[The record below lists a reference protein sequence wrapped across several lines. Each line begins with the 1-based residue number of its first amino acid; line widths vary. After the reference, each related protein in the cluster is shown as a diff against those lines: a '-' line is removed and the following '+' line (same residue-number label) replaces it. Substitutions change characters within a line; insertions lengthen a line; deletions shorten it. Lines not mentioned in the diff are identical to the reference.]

1 MATQKAGCILINKK
15 TKKIGLIIDKHEGKC
30 SFPKGHLEEG
40 ETLQECAVRE
50 TKEETLRNSHIIDD
64 KEAAIVRYITP
75 RGEDVENHLYYAI
88 DDGECTEKIAEEDI
102 ENLLWKDFEEVES
115 ALTFQNLKDTWNEIK
130 DKVKTLM
137 EE

>member
-1 MATQKAGCILINKK
+1 MATQKAGCILINKR

-50 TKEETLRNSHIIDD
+50 TMEETLRNSHIIDD
-64 KEAAIVRYITP
+64 KEAAIVRYTTP
-75 RGEDVENHLYYAI
+75 HGEDVENHLYYAI
-88 DDGECTEKIAEEDI
+88 DDGECKEKIAEEDI
-102 ENLLWKDFEEVES
+102 ENLVWKDFEEVES

-137 EE
+137 KE